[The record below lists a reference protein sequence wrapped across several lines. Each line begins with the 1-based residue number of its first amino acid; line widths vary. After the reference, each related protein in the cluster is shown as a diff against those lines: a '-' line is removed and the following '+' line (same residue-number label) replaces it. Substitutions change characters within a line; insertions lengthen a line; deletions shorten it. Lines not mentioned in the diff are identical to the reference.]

1 MSKQLKDGGLQY
13 VSRILTNKYNVSFST
28 LILIDATRN
37 GNLMTVIAA
46 LYGIESSSGQSYQFL
61 SDTVKHANK
70 KATLP
75 IFQITNMTRHDL
87 IEMGISL
94 ANASGNLYNIK
105 TCKKYETE
113 LVGTPA
119 TVKVVDIRGHK
130 KGQRLWSQILSSC
143 WS

>member
-1 MSKQLKDGGLQY
+1 METLKISTHCFMGNILEMTFMSKQLKDGGLQY

-87 IEMGISL
+87 IEMGIEPISGRRPRWLSL
-94 ANASGNLYNIK
+94 
-105 TCKKYETE
+105 TKY
-113 LVGTPA
+113 GT
-119 TVKVVDIRGHK
+119 T
-130 KGQRLWSQILSSC
+130 ILKEYDKLMYE
-143 WS
+143 